1 MSGEA
6 PLALVLGARGTL
18 GRALVEEL
26 PRAGWTLAL
35 AADRAACDLRD
46 VAQVNAVVAR
56 VLGAGGGET
65 SVVFNAAAYTDVD
78 RAEGEGD
85 LAYAVNAVGV
95 EALARAAQAAG
106 AALLHYS
113 TDFVFD
119 GTLERP
125 YDEFDPP
132 TPQGVYA
139 RSKRAGE
146 VLAAAATP
154 RLFTVR
160 VGCLYGHDGR
170 NFPSTIVRRLR
181 AGETVRADR
190 DRRGSP
196 TWTREVAR
204 VSAALARTDA
214 YGIYHCTSQGE
225 TTWSDFARF
234 CADALGLPEAR
245 VEALATEAIGMK
257 APRPRRA
264 ILDNRMLRARG
275 LDTMSAWQDA
285 ARAFIAEETKLG

>member
-1 MSGEA
+1 MSTADA
-6 PLALVLGARGTL
+6 PLAVVLGARGTL
-18 GRALVEEL
+18 GQALVEEL
-26 PRAGWTLAL
+26 PRAGWSVAL
-35 AADRAACDLRD
+35 AADRSGCDLADLASVR
-46 VAQVNAVVAR
+46 AVVAR
-56 VLGAGGGET
+56 ALAGRAG
-65 SVVFNAAAYTDVD
+65 VIFNAAAYTDVD
-78 RAEGEGD
+78 RAEAEGD
-85 LAYAVNAVGV
+85 LAYAVNAIGV
-95 EALARAAQAAG
+95 EALARAAREAG
-106 AALLHYS
+106 ATLLHYS

-160 VGCLYGHDGR
+160 VGCLYGRNGR

-190 DRRGSP
+190 DRSGSP
-196 TWTREVAR
+196 TWVRDVAR

-214 YGIYHCTSQGE
+214 YGLYHCTSQGE
-225 TTWSDFARF
+225 TSWADFARF
-234 CADALGLPEAR
+234 CAATLGLPDAR
-245 VEALATEAIGMK
+245 VEALPTSALPMK

-264 ILDNRMLRARG
+264 ILDNRMLRGRG
-275 LDTMSAWQDA
+275 LDGMPSWQDA
-285 ARAFIAEETKLG
+285 ARAFIADEPPPG

>member
-1 MSGEA
+1 
-6 PLALVLGARGTL
+6 LGARGTL
-18 GRALVEEL
+18 GQALVEEL
-26 PRAGWTLAL
+26 PRAGWTLAV

-46 VAQVNAVVAR
+46 PEAVSALVAR
-56 VLGAGGGET
+56 AFADPADARPR
-65 SVVFNAAAYTDVD
+65 VVFNAAAYTDVD

-85 LAYAVNAVGV
+85 LAFAVNALAA
-95 EALARAAQAAG
+95 EALARATHAAG
-106 AALLHYS
+106 AALVHYS

-119 GTLERP
+119 GEQERM

-160 VGCLYGHDGR
+160 VGCLYGRNGR

-181 AGETVRADR
+181 AGETIRADR
-190 DRRGSP
+190 ERAGSP

-204 VSAALARTDA
+204 VSAALARTEA
-214 YGIYHCTSQGE
+214 YGLYHCTSQGE
-225 TTWSDFARF
+225 TSWADFARF
-234 CADALGLPEAR
+234 AATALGLPESR
-245 VEALATEAIGMK
+245 VEGLPTSALPMK

-275 LDTMSAWQDA
+275 LDAMSRWQDA
-285 ARAFIAEETKLG
+285 ALAFIADETRLG

>member
-1 MSGEA
+1 MSA
-6 PLALVLGARGTL
+6 TPDAPPLAVVLGARGTL
-18 GRALVEEL
+18 GQALVDEL
-26 PRAGWTLAL
+26 PRAGWTLAV
-35 AADRAACDLRD
+35 AADRATCDLREP
-46 VAQVNAVVAR
+46 AAVRALVAR
-56 VLGAGGGET
+56 AFAGRPG
-65 SVVFNAAAYTDVD
+65 VVFNAAAYTDVD

-85 LAYAVNAVGV
+85 LAYAVNAVAV
-95 EALARAAQAAG
+95 EALARATHEAG
-106 AALLHYS
+106 AKLLHYS

-119 GTLERP
+119 GTRERA

-132 TPQGVYA
+132 SPQGVYA

-160 VGCLYGHDGR
+160 VGCLYGRNGR
-170 NFPSTIVRRLR
+170 NFPSTIVHRLR

-190 DRRGSP
+190 DRSGSP
-196 TWTREVAR
+196 SWVREVAR

-214 YGIYHCTSQGE
+214 HGMYHCTSQGE
-225 TTWSDFARF
+225 TTWADFARF
-234 CADALGLPEAR
+234 AAETLGLPASR
-245 VEALATEAIGMK
+245 VEALPTSALPMK

-275 LDTMSAWQDA
+275 LDAMSRWQDA
-285 ARAFIAEETKLG
+285 ARAFIAEETRLG

>member
-1 MSGEA
+1 VSGPGGGA
-6 PLALVLGARGTL
+6 PPALALVVGARGTL
-18 GRALVEEL
+18 GQALVEEL
-26 PRAGWTLAL
+26 PRAGWEVAL
-35 AADRAACDLRD
+35 AADRSVCDLRD
-46 VAQVNAVVAR
+46 LASVRAVVAR
-56 VLGAGGGET
+56 AFGGRPG
-65 SVVFNAAAYTDVD
+65 VVFNAAAYTDVD

-85 LAYAVNAVGV
+85 LAYAVNAIAV
-95 EALARAAQAAG
+95 EALARAAREAG

-119 GTLERP
+119 GELERP

-132 TPQGVYA
+132 SPQGVYA

-146 VLAAAATP
+146 ALAAAATP

-160 VGCLYGHDGR
+160 VGCLYGRNGR

-190 DRRGSP
+190 DRSGSP

-214 YGIYHCTSQGE
+214 YGVYHCTSQGE
-225 TTWSDFARF
+225 TSWADFARF
-234 CADALGLPEAR
+234 CAATLGLPESR
-245 VEALATEAIGMK
+245 VEALPTSAIGMK

-264 ILDNRMLRARG
+264 VLDNRMLRARG
-275 LDTMSAWQDA
+275 LDGMSTWQDA
-285 ARAFIAEETKLG
+285 ARAFIAAES